1 MQNSNF
7 LFFFLDFLCVVLPY
21 TPSLHSLDQLCCICN
36 IFQQWSYCISVF
48 TNTKN
53 TKHDSSVLVNWHS
66 TTVPSPSICSLIF
79 IERLLSLELWSLNHT
94 LSQQLWLTGCQ
105 STTGISVEID
115 VWNAFPG
122 HSLMDIKLQVM
133 KGIVLK
139 IKRFSVRK

>member
-48 TNTKN
+48 TNTKY

-79 IERLLSLELWSLNHT
+79 IERLLSLELCSLNHT
-94 LSQQLWLTGCQ
+94 LSQQLWLAGCQ
-105 STTGISVEID
+105 SPIGCTSGDRCLKCFLWTRSDGYRI
-115 VWNAFPG
+115 AG
-122 HSLMDIKLQVM
+122 HESLCFKEQ
-133 KGIVLK
+133 KVLC
-139 IKRFSVRK
+139 